1 MKKKMMEYIESFA
14 FFRETFMRL
23 TGIGEYETIME
34 HYLNFE
40 AEVCACEMCREDEGC
55 IHIDTPAEDDL
66 PDWD

>member
-1 MKKKMMEYIESFA
+1 V
-14 FFRETFMRL
+14 
-23 TGIGEYETIME
+23 ME

-40 AEVCACEMCREDEGC
+40 VEVCTCEMCREDEEC